1 MNEGSTP
8 LTYARRFAAWWRRVT
23 SSADRV
29 DDYRIAQFALVRA
42 GVPPDVSSSELDSYL
57 TEIRAARSPTSA
69 LVQAGFV
76 AGMGVVLAGLALF
89 AIGILVVGGIE
100 HLLQPEIDSAV
111 LDAESIQRPLP
122 SRISGAAIAT
132 TPGGVPVLVG
142 LLISLAL
149 GAFGI
154 VLALLQR
161 ARFERLRAPYTF
173 AHRRRT
179 PRMNAQAE
187 ALAWVAL
194 LGPLTLALAAVL
206 SESAALPVLFL
217 LGLGLLLFRSLW
229 FSAYPRILRAVSR
242 YNAAGLAAHILNSE
256 AAIIEGHEEAF
267 YGKGV
272 WRRWVRH
279 FGRRVDW
286 GNT

>member
-1 MNEGSTP
+1 MHHFRALHG
-8 LTYARRFAAWWRRVT
+8 WWRRVT

-42 GVPPDVSSSELDSYL
+42 GMPPRVSWSELDAYL
-57 TEIRAARSPTSA
+57 AEIRAARSPTSA
-69 LVQAGFV
+69 LVQAGFL
-76 AGMGVVLAGLALF
+76 AGMGVVLAGLVLF
-89 AIGILVVGGIE
+89 AIGILIVGGIE
-100 HLLQPEIDSAV
+100 HLLRPEIDSAV

-122 SRISGAAIAT
+122 SRLTGAGIAA
-132 TPGGVPVLVG
+132 TPGGVPVFVG
-142 LLISLAL
+142 LLLALAL

-154 VLALLQR
+154 VLALLER
-161 ARFERLRAPYTF
+161 ARFERQRAPYTF
-173 AHRRRT
+173 AHRRRK
-179 PRMNAQAE
+179 PLMNAHAE
-187 ALAWVAL
+187 ALAWVAV
-194 LGPLTLALAAVL
+194 LGPVTLALAAVL

-229 FSAYPRILRAVSR
+229 YSVYPRVLRAVSR

-256 AAIIEGHEEAF
+256 AAVIEGHEEAF

-286 GNT
+286 GST

>member
-1 MNEGSTP
+1 MHHFRALHG
-8 LTYARRFAAWWRRVT
+8 WWRRVA

-42 GVPPDVSSSELDSYL
+42 GMPARVSRSELDAYL
-57 TEIRAARSPTSA
+57 AEIRAARSPISA
-69 LVQAGFV
+69 LGQAGFL
-76 AGMGVVLAGLALF
+76 AGMGVVLAGLVLF
-89 AIGILVVGGIE
+89 AIGILIVGGIE
-100 HLLQPEIDSAV
+100 HLLRPDIDSAV

-122 SRISGAAIAT
+122 SRLTGAGIAA
-132 TPGGVPVLVG
+132 TPGGVPVFVG
-142 LLISLAL
+142 LLLALAL

-154 VLALLQR
+154 VLALLER
-161 ARFERLRAPYTF
+161 ARFERQRAPYTF
-173 AHRRRT
+173 AHRRRK
-179 PRMNAQAE
+179 PLMNAHAE
-187 ALAWVAL
+187 ALAWVAV
-194 LGPLTLALAAVL
+194 LGPVTLALAAVL

-229 FSAYPRILRAVSR
+229 YSAYPRVLRAVSR

-256 AAIIEGHEEAF
+256 AAVIEGHEEAF

-286 GNT
+286 GST

>member
-1 MNEGSTP
+1 MPPCHHFRAPHG
-8 LTYARRFAAWWRRVT
+8 WWRRVT

-42 GVPPDVSSSELDSYL
+42 GMPARVSRSELDAYL
-57 TEIRAARSPTSA
+57 AEIRAARSPTSA
-69 LVQAGFV
+69 LAQAGFL
-76 AGMGVVLAGLALF
+76 AGMGVVLAGLVLF
-89 AIGILVVGGIE
+89 AIGILIVGGIE
-100 HLLQPEIDSAV
+100 HLLRPEIDSAV

-122 SRISGAAIAT
+122 SRLTGAGIAA
-132 TPGGVPVLVG
+132 TPGGGVPVFVG
-142 LLISLAL
+142 LLLALAL

-154 VLALLQR
+154 VLALLER
-161 ARFERLRAPYTF
+161 ARFERQRAPYTF
-173 AHRRRT
+173 AHRRRRPLT
-179 PRMNAQAE
+179 NAHAE
-187 ALAWVAL
+187 ALAWVAV
-194 LGPLTLALAAVL
+194 LGPVTLALAAVL

-229 FSAYPRILRAVSR
+229 YSAYPRVLRAVSR
-242 YNAAGLAAHILNSE
+242 YNAAGLAAHILSSE
-256 AAIIEGHEEAF
+256 AAVIEGHEEAF

-286 GNT
+286 GST

>member
-1 MNEGSTP
+1 MHHFRALHG
-8 LTYARRFAAWWRRVT
+8 WWRRVT

-42 GVPPDVSSSELDSYL
+42 GMPPRVSWPELDAYL
-57 TEIRAARSPTSA
+57 AEIRAARSPTSA
-69 LVQAGFV
+69 LVQAGFL
-76 AGMGVVLAGLALF
+76 AGMGVVLAGLVLF
-89 AIGILVVGGIE
+89 AIGILIVGGIE
-100 HLLQPEIDSAV
+100 HLLRPEIDSAV

-122 SRISGAAIAT
+122 SRLAGAGIAA
-132 TPGGVPVLVG
+132 TPGGAPVFVG
-142 LLISLAL
+142 LLLALAL

-154 VLALLQR
+154 VLALLER
-161 ARFERLRAPYTF
+161 ARFERQRAPYTF
-173 AHRRRT
+173 AHRRRK
-179 PRMNAQAE
+179 PLMNAHAE
-187 ALAWVAL
+187 ALAWVAV
-194 LGPLTLALAAVL
+194 LGPVTLALAAVL

-229 FSAYPRILRAVSR
+229 YSAYPRVLRAVSR

-256 AAIIEGHEEAF
+256 AAVIEGHEEAF

-286 GNT
+286 GST